1 MRHSAKTAAVAV
13 AVGAA
18 VAAATTAC
26 TYDTHELAFD
36 RLTCRT
42 ADKSLHTVQLVVSR
56 GNTASTY
63 AVVTVSGVRGD
74 ATVKK
79 TTTYV
84 ALSNAE
90 ARGQR
95 WHGPYVV
102 TGRNGSF
109 NVKAVGGMM
118 VNTWVETTRGACLA
132 TGSLYWE
139 GQITG

>member
-1 MRHSAKTAAVAV
+1 MHRPTKTAVVAV

-18 VAAATTAC
+18 VAAAATAC
-26 TYDTHELAFD
+26 TYDTHELPFD

-74 ATVKK
+74 ASVKK

-84 ALSNAE
+84 ALSTAE
-90 ARGQR
+90 AHGQH

-102 TGRNGSF
+102 TGRNGNF
-109 NVKAVGGMM
+109 NVKAIGGMM
-118 VNTWVETTRGACLA
+118 VNTWVETTRGSCLA
-132 TGSLYWE
+132 TGTVYWE